1 MKKLILSVAM
11 FVIADVVKANIVESV
26 KVEGKTDAKINH
38 VVMYKGE
45 ENIEFAIITKLEED
59 CLVCKYDVLNEET
72 FKLPYEGNEIYMLS
86 NVFKSNFKGEMKA
99 ELFAMCRYITT
110 DVQKSV
116 RIGGI
121 FFPDA
126 TFKTSDEGRRVVLE
140 IEQWLNK
147 EFGVK
152 VSSRWS
158 DNSGKYMKRSGGG
171 FNVSVNNN
179 LMKEKS
185 ALFLNGVYHHTH
197 YKMIAFDCDGKDW
210 KITDAGDEAFVQ
222 MIKAYRELEVTA
234 GITNA
239 VPTMGKVAKV
249 EEAAKAEAGADANA
263 GSNQAEPEHQIIE
276 LDNIGKVPA
285 GGEEAEKLEEVKVEA
300 ETPVLSKNQQKKI
313 AKAKAEAEAK
323 AKKK

>member
-45 ENIEFAIITKLEED
+45 ENIEFAIIMKLEED

-86 NVFKSNFKGEMKA
+86 NVFKSNFKGDMKA

-140 IEQWLNK
+140 VEQYLNK
-147 EFGVK
+147 EFGIK
-152 VSSRWS
+152 TSSRWS

-197 YKMIAFDCDGKDW
+197 YKMIAFECDGKDW
-210 KITDAGDEAFVQ
+210 KVVDAGDEAFVQ
-222 MIKAYRELEVTA
+222 MIKDYRELEVVA
-234 GITNA
+234 GIINA

-249 EEAAKAEAGADANA
+249 EELVKSDAEANA
-263 GSNQAEPEHQIIE
+263 SEGSNQVAPEHQIIE
-276 LDNIGKVPA
+276 LDSIETVA
-285 GGEEAEKLEEVKVEA
+285 QGGEEVTNLEEVTEEVTEEA
-300 ETPVLSKNQQKKI
+300 NTSVLSKNQQKKI
-313 AKAKAEAEAK
+313 AKAKAA
-323 AKKK
+323 AKK

>member
-1 MKKLILSVAM
+1 MKKLILSVAL
-11 FVIADVVKANIVESV
+11 FVLADVVKSSIVESV

-45 ENIEFAIITKLEED
+45 ENIEFAIITKLEDD

-86 NVFKSNFKGEMKA
+86 NYFKPNFKGDMKA
-99 ELFAMCRYITT
+99 DLFAHVRYITT

-126 TFKTSDEGRRVVLE
+126 TYKTSDEGRRIVLE
-140 IEQWLNK
+140 IEQWLNN

-152 VSSRWS
+152 ISSRWS

-197 YKMIAFDCDGKDW
+197 YKMIAFESDGKDW
-210 KITDAGDEAFVQ
+210 KMVDAGDEAFVQ
-222 MIKAYRELEVTA
+222 MIKDYRTLEVAA

-239 VPTMGKVAKV
+239 APTMGKVAKV
-249 EEAAKAEAGADANA
+249 EEVVKAEAGANPNEGANQ
-263 GSNQAEPEHQIIE
+263 GNPEHEVIE
-276 LDNIGKVPA
+276 LDNIGKTPT
-285 GGEEAEKLEEVKVEA
+285 GGEEAQKVETVG
-300 ETPVLSKNQQKKI
+300 EEKTPVLSKNQQKKI
-313 AKAKAEAEAK
+313 EKAQKAAQAAG
-323 AKKK
+323 AKK

>member
-11 FVIADVVKANIVESV
+11 FVIADVVKSSIVEYV
-26 KVEGKTDAKINH
+26 KVEAKTDAKINH

-59 CLVCKYDVLNEET
+59 CLVCKLDVLNEET

-86 NVFKSNFKGEMKA
+86 NAFKSNFKGEMKA
-99 ELFAMCRYITT
+99 DLFAEVRYITT

-140 IEQWLNK
+140 VEQYLNK
-147 EFGVK
+147 EFGIK

-185 ALFLNGVYHHTH
+185 ALFMNGVYHHTH

-222 MIKAYRELEVTA
+222 MIKAYRDLEVAA

-263 GSNQAEPEHQIIE
+263 GSNQGEPEHQIVE
-276 LDNIGKVPA
+276 LDSIGKVEEVVAEA
-285 GGEEAEKLEEVKVEA
+285 GELEEVKA
-300 ETPVLSKNQQKKI
+300 EEPMLSKNQQKKI
-313 AKAKAEAEAK
+313 AKAKAA
-323 AKKK
+323 AKK